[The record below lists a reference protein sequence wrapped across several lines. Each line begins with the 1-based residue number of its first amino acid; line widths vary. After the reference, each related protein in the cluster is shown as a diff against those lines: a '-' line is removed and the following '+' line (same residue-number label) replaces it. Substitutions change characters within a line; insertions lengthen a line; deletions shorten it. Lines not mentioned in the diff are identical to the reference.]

1 MLIWKMLQFSM
12 LTKLNMKNLLIA
24 LLLLF
29 PFYAESQQ
37 QLRLIDAI
45 DTALNNNFSIRIAR
59 NNTEISKISNTF
71 GYAGGL
77 PSVNINA
84 TDNNQLYNLD
94 QKLNSGVD
102 ISKSGVSS
110 SSFNAGLSA
119 NMMLFNGFKIIATKE
134 KLNLLQSQSLLQLN
148 QQIQNTIAEIML
160 NYYRILRQQ
169 AYLKIIESSSAVSRK
184 KVEIVNELYNVGMAN
199 EGDRLQAEID
209 LSMAQQNIIGQ
220 QLMVDQEKINLQQLI
235 GYKTFLPMKISDTIV
250 IDQSLRRDS
259 IMLFLQ
265 NNPQYLAT
273 VQQVKINEQIVKE
286 LRAQRY
292 PSLRLNTG
300 YSFVYNSSSAG
311 FNLFTQSYGPFLGG
325 SLQIPVF
332 NGTIYKTQQRVA
344 NYQVKN
350 ANLLQESQ
358 LIELQADAAKTWQWF
373 ESIQQQ
379 MDEQRTSFANAQKL
393 VAIIMQRYQLNQ
405 ATILDVKA
413 AQDSYEKA
421 GYLLINLMFGAK
433 AAEIELKRLVSQ
445 LGNE

>member
-1 MLIWKMLQFSM
+1 
-12 LTKLNMKNLLIA
+12 
-24 LLLLF
+24 
-29 PFYAESQQ
+29 
-37 QLRLIDAI
+37 
-45 DTALNNNFSIRIAR
+45 
-59 NNTEISKISNTF
+59 
-71 GYAGGL
+71 
-77 PSVNINA
+77 
-84 TDNNQLYNLD
+84 
-94 QKLNSGVD
+94 
-102 ISKSGVSS
+102 
-110 SSFNAGLSA
+110 
-119 NMMLFNGFKIIATKE
+119 
-134 KLNLLQSQSLLQLN
+134 
-148 QQIQNTIAEIML
+148 
-160 NYYRILRQQ
+160 
-169 AYLKIIESSSAVSRK
+169 
-184 KVEIVNELYNVGMAN
+184 
-199 EGDRLQAEID
+199 
-209 LSMAQQNIIGQ
+209 
-220 QLMVDQEKINLQQLI
+220 
-235 GYKTFLPMKISDTIV
+235 
-250 IDQSLRRDS
+250 
-259 IMLFLQ
+259 MLFLQ

-300 YSFVYNSSSAG
+300 YSLVYNSSSAG

-393 VAIIMQRYQLNQ
+393 VAIVMQRYQLNQ